1 MPRKAKGA
9 RLFWRNR
16 SAEGFASFWEIR
28 DGSTRIS
35 CGTDDRQIAEERLA
49 QYIGEK
55 YRPTGPVS
63 SQEMFIDDCL
73 AIYGEEHAVH
83 VAAPAT
89 IGYAIDALLR
99 FWSGKHISVVS
110 GNTCRA
116 YAKSRMTK
124 FGHPASPGTVRRE
137 LNVLQAAIN
146 YCFKEGKITSAAQV
160 VLPAQPPA
168 KERWLTR
175 QEAAWLLKAARSLN
189 VTGKHLADFILH
201 GLYTGSRKATILTMH
216 INTQSISGGYVD
228 TAQGLLYRKP
238 MGKVMTKKKQGT
250 ARLPPKYLAHLR
262 RQARNGQKYVVEDY
276 QGRRV
281 GDIKTGWNRAI
292 LLAGELARAK
302 GIDIDLSDVTPHTL
316 KHTAI
321 SWALQKGGELWDVAG
336 YFSTSTQTIESVYG
350 HHSPNHQRSAVEALN
365 KRA

>member
-9 RLFWRNR
+9 RLFWRDR
-16 SAEGFASFWEIR
+16 SAEGRDSFWEIR
-28 DGSTRIS
+28 DGATRFS
-35 CGTDDRQIAEERLA
+35 CGTVDRQQAEEKLA
-49 QYIGEK
+49 RYIGEK
-55 YRPTGPVS
+55 YRSTGPVS
-63 SQEMFIDDCL
+63 AQDMYIDDCFV
-73 AIYGEEHAVH
+73 IYAEEHAMH

-89 IGYAIDALLR
+89 IGYAMGALLQ
-99 FWSGKHISVVS
+99 FWSGRRVSEVS
-110 GNTCRA
+110 GSTCRA
-116 YAKSRMTK
+116 YAKSRTTK

-146 YCFKEGKITSAAQV
+146 YCFKEGKLTSAARV

-189 VTGKHLADFILH
+189 VTGKHLTDFILH
-201 GLYTGSRKATILTMH
+201 GLYTGSRKSTILAMR
-216 INTQSISGGYVD
+216 INAPSLSGGHVD
-228 TAQGLLYRKP
+228 TVQGLLYRKP
-238 MGKVMTKKKQGT
+238 AGKVMTKKRQGT
-250 ARLPPKYLAHLR
+250 ARLPAKYLAHLR
-262 RQARNGQKYVVEDY
+262 RQARNGRKYVVEDY

-281 GDIKTGWNRAI
+281 GDIRKGFENATR
-292 LLAGELARAK
+292 LAQELARTK
-302 GIDIDLSDVTPHTL
+302 GISIDLSDVTPHTL

-321 SWALQKGGELWDVAG
+321 SWALQKGGDLWAVAG

-365 KRA
+365 RRA